1 MPNDTPP
8 TSTVDAVVIGAGFAG
23 LYMLHKLR
31 DELGLTVRTFEAGSS
46 VGGVWYWNRYPGAR
60 CDSDAFVYCYSFD
73 RDLLQEWNWSGR
85 YPEAAE
91 LSAYLEHVADRFDLR
106 RDITFDTYV
115 TAAHYD
121 DTSARWTVTTD
132 SGETVTAQY
141 LITGIGQLAIAK
153 FVPSIPGLDSFQGE
167 WHHTGGWPREGV
179 NLRGKRVGVIG
190 TGSSGVQCIPVIAEQ
205 AEHLT
210 VFLRTP
216 QYSVPARHERVDE
229 HYWPAIK
236 ADYDEIWRRAKS
248 SAGGFPWQHNGK
260 RALEVSEE
268 ERLRTYEEL
277 WEEGGLKFALG
288 SFRDLAYNYHANKTA
303 SDFMRDKIRE
313 TVHDPEIAEKL
324 IPDHPFMSRR
334 PIVDT
339 HYFET
344 YNRDDVDL
352 VDVRPAPIVEITP
365 TGVRTTE
372 AEYPLDVLVFATGFD
387 AVTGPF
393 FGIDIQG
400 RDGATLTHNWAAGPT
415 GYLGLQTADFPNLFM
430 ITGPG
435 STLGNLPTT
444 IETHVEWISDC
455 IAHLRSEGLRS
466 IEADPRA
473 EKDWTK
479 HVADMAAGQMISHVD
494 SWLNGANVPGKA
506 RAYIFYFGHFGRY
519 RQRLRDVAAAGY
531 EGFML
536 H

>member
-1 MPNDTPP
+1 LTRD
-8 TSTVDAVVIGAGFAG
+8 VDAVVIGAGFAG

-31 DELGLTVRTFEAGSS
+31 DDLGLTVRTFEAGSS

-73 RDLLQEWNWSGR
+73 KDLLQEWNWSGR
-85 YPEAAE
+85 YPQAAE
-91 LSAYLEHVADRFDLR
+91 LSAYLEHVADRYDLR

-115 TAAHYD
+115 TAAEYD
-121 DTSARWTVTTD
+121 DADARWTVTTD
-132 SGETVTAQY
+132 SGEVVSSRY
-141 LITGIGQLAIAK
+141 LITGIGQLAISR
-153 FVPSIPGLDSFQGE
+153 FVPDIPGLDSFQGE
-167 WHHTGGWPREGV
+167 WHHTGAWPREGV
-179 NLRGKRVGVIG
+179 DLAGKRVGVIG

-216 QYSVPARHERVDE
+216 QYSVPARHESIGE
-229 HYWPAIK
+229 NYWPDIK
-236 ADYDEIWRRAKS
+236 ADYDDIWRRAKT

-268 ERLRTYEEL
+268 ERLRVYEEL
-277 WEEGGLKFALG
+277 WAEGGLKFALG
-288 SFRDLAYNYHANKTA
+288 SFRDLAYDSCANKTA

-313 TVHDPEIAEKL
+313 MVDDPETAEKL

-344 YNRDDVDL
+344 YNRDDVTL

-365 TGVRTTE
+365 TGVRTAD

-393 FGIDIQG
+393 FNIDIRG
-400 RDGATLTHNWAAGPT
+400 RDGATLTENWDAGPT

-444 IETHVEWISDC
+444 IESHVEWIADC
-455 IAHLRSEGLRS
+455 IDHLRCNGLRS
-466 IEADPRA
+466 IEADPEA
-473 EKDWTK
+473 EKAWTE
-479 HVADMAAGQMISHVD
+479 HVADMAAGQMIGRVD

-519 RQRLRDVAAAGY
+519 RQQCKDVAERGY
-531 EGFML
+531 EGFIL
-536 H
+536 R